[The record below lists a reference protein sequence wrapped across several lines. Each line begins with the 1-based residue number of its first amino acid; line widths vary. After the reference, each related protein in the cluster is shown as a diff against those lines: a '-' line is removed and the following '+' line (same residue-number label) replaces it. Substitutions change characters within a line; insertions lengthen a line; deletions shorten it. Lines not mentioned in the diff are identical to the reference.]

1 MKGLVIMTKMELGR
15 TPAVFVSS
23 TCYDLK
29 QIRNDIRDFISEDL
43 GYEAILSEFDSFP
56 LEPEISAVENCIR
69 TVKQR
74 ADIFCLIIGGRYG
87 SIANNGKSITNL
99 EYIHAKAKG
108 IPIYV
113 FVEKTI
119 LAILPVW
126 EKNRDADFS
135 DVVDNTKLFE
145 FVSELRGKE
154 NIWVYGF
161 ENAQDIIKA
170 LRRQLA
176 YLFYDSLKIRK
187 KIHLNSFTKN
197 ILQLEGKAL
206 KIIIEK
212 PTGWEY
218 LLLGEILEQSL
229 NRYIEL
235 KRDLI
240 YGLSFGGITRITEP
254 KAIMDFIS
262 DRVNGLL
269 RITNNMNVL
278 FEKAIP
284 DAIGAPG
291 EPGEEEKIIYVGKKL
306 GDIYESLLKW
316 GLEFK
321 SLSVEEDWIGV
332 VNAISKMWQSPVTD
346 LDKYIDKYKSAM
358 EKLALC
364 PENFLI
370 TNPEPEN
377 LDLTLV
383 LNAPNID
390 EYLSEMEKLRAKMG
404 VFSLEEL

>member
-1 MKGLVIMTKMELGR
+1 MTQTELGR
-15 TPAVFVSS
+15 TPTVFVSS

-29 QIRNDIRDFISEDL
+29 QIRNDIRDFISDHL

-56 LEPEISAVENCIR
+56 LVPEITAVENCIR
-69 TVKQR
+69 AVKQR

-87 SIANNGKSITNL
+87 SIANSGKSITNL
-99 EYIHAKAKG
+99 EYINAKAKG

-113 FVEKTI
+113 FVEKSI

-135 DVVDNTKLFE
+135 NVVDNPKLFE

-161 ENAQDIIKA
+161 ENAQDIIGA
-170 LRRQLA
+170 LRRQLG
-176 YLFYDSLKIRK
+176 YLFYDSIKIRG

-197 ILQLEGKAL
+197 VQQLEGKAL

-212 PTGWEY
+212 PAGWEY

-229 NRYIEL
+229 NQYIEL

-240 YGLSFGGITRITEP
+240 YGLSFGEITRITEP
-254 KAIMDFIS
+254 HEIMDFIS
-262 DRVNGLL
+262 DRLNGLQ
-269 RITNNMNVL
+269 RIIDNMNIL
-278 FEKAIP
+278 FVSAIP
-284 DAIGAPG
+284 DALGAPG
-291 EPGEEEKIIYVGKKL
+291 EPGDEEKIIYVGKRL
-306 GDIYESLLKW
+306 GVIYESLLKW

-321 SLSVEEDWIGV
+321 TLSVEEIWNGV
-332 VNAISKMWQSPVTD
+332 VDAILKIGASPISD
-346 LDKYIDKYKSAM
+346 LDKYIHKYKSAM
-358 EKLALC
+358 EKLILQPDNYLLTA
-364 PENFLI
+364 
-370 TNPEPEN
+370 TEPGN

-383 LNAPNID
+383 LSPPD
-390 EYLSEMEKLRAKMG
+390 VEGYLLEMDKVRVKLG
-404 VFSLEEL
+404 ITNLE